1 MIVFEI
7 ILFFTVAIFT
17 VDIITG
23 RKLINPY
30 TVTGIF
36 GKPGSGKSTLLTKM
50 MYHDLKK
57 GWKVYSDTPNNVEG
71 VEFFNPLDFKS
82 GKFLPDGRIENK
94 DIAVYFDEMGIIYNN
109 RDFKQ
114 NLNADTLKWWKTHR
128 HHRVK
133 VVYGS
138 QSYKDMD
145 LKIRSLSTSL
155 YLCKRGI
162 LRNFTVAKRI
172 RVIMD
177 IQNNDNPNSN
187 NNNSGGEII
196 EKYQYDLPIFWKFTL
211 LPKWIKK
218 FNSYN

>member
-1 MIVFEI
+1 MVLIELL
-7 ILFFTVAIFT
+7 LFLLVLIFI

-50 MYHDLKK
+50 MYQDVKK
-57 GWKVYSDTPNNVEG
+57 GWEVWSDTENNVEG
-71 VEFFNPLDFKS
+71 VHFFAPLDFKE
-82 GKFLPDGRIENK
+82 GKWLPDGRTENK
-94 DIAVYFDEMGIIYNN
+94 DIAVYFDEMGILYNN
-109 RDFKQ
+109 REFKS
-114 NLNADTLKWWKTHR
+114 NLNPETLRWWKTHR

-133 VVYGS
+133 IVYGS

-145 LKIRSLSTSL
+145 LKIRNLSTTL

-172 RVIMD
+172 RVLMD
-177 IQNNDNPNSN
+177 IQNNDNPDSKDQ
-187 NNNSGGEII
+187 GGQII
-196 EKYQYDLPIFWKFTL
+196 EKYEYDLPIFWKFTL

-218 FNSYN
+218 FDSYR

>member
-1 MIVFEI
+1 MVIIEI
-7 ILFFTVAIFT
+7 ILITLCVIFIT
-17 VDIITG
+17 DRVTG

-50 MYHDLKK
+50 MYKDVKK
-57 GWKVYSDTPNNVEG
+57 GWIVYSDTPNDVPG
-71 VEFFNPLDFKS
+71 VKFFDPLEFKS
-82 GKFLPDGRIENK
+82 GKFLPDGRTNNEN
-94 DIAVYFDEMGIIYNN
+94 IAVYFDEMGIIYNN
-109 RDFKQ
+109 RDFKN
-114 NLNADTLKWWKTHR
+114 NLNTDTLAWWKTHR
-128 HHRVK
+128 HHRCK

-145 LKIRSLSTSL
+145 LKIRALSTSL

-162 LRNFTVAKRI
+162 LCNFTVAKRI

-177 IQNNDNPNSN
+177 IQNTDNPDSKDQ
-187 NNNSGGEII
+187 GGQII
-196 EKYQYDLPIFWKFTL
+196 EKYEYDLPFFWKFTL

-218 FNSYN
+218 FDSYR